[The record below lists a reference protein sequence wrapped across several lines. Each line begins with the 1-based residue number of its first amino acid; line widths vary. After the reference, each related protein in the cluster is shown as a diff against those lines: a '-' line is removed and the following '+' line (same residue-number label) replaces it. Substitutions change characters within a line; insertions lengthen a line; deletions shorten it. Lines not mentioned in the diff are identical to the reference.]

1 MTIASTAGRRH
12 GFAKSFLLHTRS
24 EFVDFWMSV
33 ISLAFIV
40 LMPVMFYVVFGVAFL
55 SAADSIRSVNGAEI
69 RQADLSYAGVLTFAS
84 MSVTFANVAIG
95 LAIRRE
101 HGLFRRFRTT
111 PVPPWVVMGAF
122 LVNIFVTL
130 VIVLAVVSAI
140 GFLGLRVTMDP
151 DRVVPLLVTA
161 VLGFIALS
169 PIGVALSLLPPNADA
184 AVPIVNGIFFPLA
197 FLSGAFITVPL
208 GAFVDAI
215 VPYLPGAPLFQL
227 FAAVFSEG
235 AFVWDGRQVLILL
248 GWAVIGIVLSGAF
261 FRWASEREP
270 RGFTR
275 RKSAE

>member
-1 MTIASTAGRRH
+1 MTIASAAARRH
-12 GFAKSFLLHTRS
+12 NFAKSFLLHTRS
-24 EFVDFWMSV
+24 EFVDFWLSI

-69 RQADLSYAGVLTFAS
+69 RQANLSYAAVLTFAL

-130 VIVLAVVSAI
+130 VIVLSVVSAI
-140 GFLGLRVTMDP
+140 GFLGLKVTMDP
-151 DRVVPLLVTA
+151 DRIVPLVVTA
-161 VLGFIALS
+161 VLGFIALA

-208 GAFVDAI
+208 GPVVDSI
-215 VPYLPGAPLFQL
+215 TPYLPGAPVFQL
-227 FAAVFSEG
+227 FAAVLSGG
-235 AFVWDGRQVLILL
+235 AFVWDGHQVLILL
-248 GWAVIGIVLSGAF
+248 GWALVGVVLSAVF